1 LTLANSYA
9 YATWGAPTTTTHNGI
24 ADLGFR
30 FTYVGQH
37 GVQSEAPYGLD
48 LFYMQ
53 ARHYAPA
60 LGRFL
65 QPDPVAAEANA
76 WAYVENSPV
85 SKIDPSGTY
94 NNLDSPNGGSGGG
107 GGILWVL
114 WWLLRFAGPAGLAFS
129 KHAAGQMK
137 LYAINAQAVWRIIQI
152 GTCFFDPL
160 YGTVVWLAAIANGHK
175 VGVVQNP
182 RSGVIVTIL
191 KGRNYPTLRWIKGGG
206 PCRR

>member
-85 SKIDPSGTY
+85 SKIDPEGTAFFFAIPLVWVVGATAVSVFSVWVAVDTVPRFQRLIIGRSSVIPLGDQVAQGIINLAKSARDKLRNLRAAERKVIEKIKAEPNSPARNHWERNLQGIRVRI
-94 NNLDSPNGGSGGG
+94 NNL
-107 GGILWVL
+107 
-114 WWLLRFAGPAGLAFS
+114 LR
-129 KHAAGQMK
+129 
-137 LYAINAQAVWRIIQI
+137 
-152 GTCFFDPL
+152 
-160 YGTVVWLAAIANGHK
+160 
-175 VGVVQNP
+175 
-182 RSGVIVTIL
+182 
-191 KGRNYPTLRWIKGGG
+191 RNSYLQ
-206 PCRR
+206 